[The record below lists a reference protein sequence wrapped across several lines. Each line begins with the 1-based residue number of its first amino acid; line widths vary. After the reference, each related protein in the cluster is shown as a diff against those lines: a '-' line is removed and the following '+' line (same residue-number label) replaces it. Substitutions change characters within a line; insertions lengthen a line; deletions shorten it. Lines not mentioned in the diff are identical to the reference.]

1 MRLDEIAEGESATI
15 IALLNNEFMLKLVE
29 MGFYEN
35 KMLTV
40 YSKAIGQD
48 PICVQIGHAKIM
60 LRKSEAEGIII
71 QKCQSVL

>member
-15 IALLNNEFMLKLVE
+15 IALLNNELTLKLVE

-60 LRKSEAEGIII
+60 LRKSEAEGIIV